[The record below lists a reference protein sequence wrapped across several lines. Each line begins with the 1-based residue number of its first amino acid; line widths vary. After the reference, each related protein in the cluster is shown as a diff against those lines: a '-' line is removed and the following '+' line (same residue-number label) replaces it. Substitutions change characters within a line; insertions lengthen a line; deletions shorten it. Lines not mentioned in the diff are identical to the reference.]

1 MHFEKNYIN
10 ILLINFRSEV
20 KVFHGSS
27 DYVSR
32 RQTNSRTKTE
42 ETVFNDSTDYL
53 TPRQTIPIPS
63 ESDYLT
69 PRQTIPIP
77 SESDYLTP
85 RQTIP
90 IPSMYIT
97 ATASDATEPSSPR
110 SFSQACYVNQQ
121 STSVVKSSNNINVPP
136 PCQPQSINEHEYH
149 EIN

>member
-1 MHFEKNYIN
+1 M
-10 ILLINFRSEV
+10 LINFRSEV

-27 DYVSR
+27 DYVTR

-63 ESDYLT
+63 ESDNLT

-77 SESDYLTP
+77 SE
-85 RQTIP
+85 
-90 IPSMYIT
+90 YIT
-97 ATASDATEPSSPR
+97 ARASAATEPSSPR

-121 STSVVKSSNNINVPP
+121 STSVVTSSNNINVPP
-136 PCQPQSINEHEYH
+136 LCEPRSINEHEYQ